1 MVQWHRVPAQSGV
14 ACCRICASDGPVYPG
29 NYGHNDF
36 AGGNDLVS
44 QSNTLRTEGVKTCQ
58 VLLGKVF
65 KALTP
70 GRQLVIRGAGAMPAF
85 GTLVSGCNPVSRR
98 VSIACGFARNRNQ
111 EQS

>member
-1 MVQWHRVPAQSGV
+1 MVPFTQEIV
-14 ACCRICASDGPVYPG
+14 ARQGRQGRISVQPG

-98 VSIACGFARNRNQ
+98 VSIACGFARSRNQ